1 MKSGGP
7 YRTCR
12 LARGRG
18 LSKKSFRSR
27 HESLIWLTGRGG
39 TPHIAGMSLKDTITF
54 ALSAAVVF
62 GTYGAIVEWMLH
74 LESTSLLF

>member
-1 MKSGGP
+1 MN
-7 YRTCR
+7 
-12 LARGRG
+12 GRRS
-18 LSKKSFRSR
+18 SKKRFRSR
-27 HESLIWLTGRGG
+27 HETLIGLTERGG

-62 GTYGAIVEWMLH
+62 GTYGAVVEWMLH

>member
-1 MKSGGP
+1 
-7 YRTCR
+7 
-12 LARGRG
+12 LIG
-18 LSKKSFRSR
+18 LT
-27 HESLIWLTGRGG
+27 ERGG

>member
-1 MKSGGP
+1 
-7 YRTCR
+7 
-12 LARGRG
+12 
-18 LSKKSFRSR
+18 
-27 HESLIWLTGRGG
+27 
-39 TPHIAGMSLKDTITF
+39 MSLKDTITF